1 MNVRF
6 FHSAAAFDADGKP
19 LPPVELVSISG
30 DFMGK
35 DEVVRAATEDDR
47 RRFHP
52 AYAEFR
58 AEQAP
63 KDAPAVAF
71 LAPVQTFAGIDRTSV
86 ELPTTKSPPLGL
98 NDILPAGASLGG
110 IGTPPSPL
118 AELDRALQATSPGQG
133 AKAEEIE

>member
-1 MNVRF
+1 MNVKF

-52 AYAEFR
+52 AYAEFK

-71 LAPVQTFAGIDRTSV
+71 LAPVQTFAPGAAVTPAPVST
-86 ELPTTKSPPLGL
+86 PATT
-98 NDILPAGASLGG
+98 A
-110 IGTPPSPL
+110 
-118 AELDRALQATSPGQG
+118 PGEG